1 MGQLADV
8 LKALGPNA
16 SIIFAAW
23 IFMGFLQQ
31 RYDSAVDRYREAVG
45 DYRSHEHEDERTGN
59 LREQVLLLRRRCKI
73 MGRSVLIGLTA
84 AILLILSLIFGALDV
99 LVPRT
104 PLIAIAGIASA
115 IAGFVLV
122 MIAAGFV
129 IAEGR
134 IVGRQIDDELRD
146 VGDLAQHTGTQRRN

>member
-1 MGQLADV
+1 
-8 LKALGPNA
+8 
-16 SIIFAAW
+16 
-23 IFMGFLQQ
+23 
-31 RYDSAVDRYREAVG
+31 
-45 DYRSHEHEDERTGN
+45 
-59 LREQVLLLRRRCKI
+59 

-122 MIAAGFV
+122 IVAAAFV